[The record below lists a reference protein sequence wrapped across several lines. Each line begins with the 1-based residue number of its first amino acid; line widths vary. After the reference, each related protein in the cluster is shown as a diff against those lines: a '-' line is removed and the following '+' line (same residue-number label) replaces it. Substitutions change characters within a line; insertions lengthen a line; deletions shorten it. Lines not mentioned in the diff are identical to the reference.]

1 MFFLHSVHGVG
12 KAICRNARLQF
23 DESHISIISDPVH
36 RAVKIGRAKQIDRN
50 HGVIFERGVFRDRLK
65 HAADGQYS
73 SPPIFH
79 PKSFAHDISPEL
91 IRQLFRDHDQ
101 PIAPRR
107 AEDFLRVALQHRPRE
122 DIKKGVVRRDH
133 IYRDFFLVVGV
144 HVSDID
150 PGATRGLL
158 HTRYILPHSHGHSAT
173 DLSVIF

>member
-1 MFFLHSVHGVG
+1 MFFLHSLHGFR

-23 DESHISIISDPVH
+23 DKSHVSIVSDPVH

-73 SPPIFH
+73 PPPVFH
-79 PKSFAHDISPEL
+79 PKSFSHDISPEL

-101 PIAPRR
+101 PISPRR

-122 DIKKGVVRRDH
+122 DVKKGVVCRNH

-144 HVSDID
+144 HVPDID

-158 HTRYILPHSHGHSAT
+158 HTRHILPHSYGHSAT

>member
-23 DESHISIISDPVH
+23 DESHISIVSDPVH

-50 HGVIFERGVFRDRLK
+50 HGVIFERGVFRDRFK
-65 HAADGQYS
+65 DAADGQYL
-73 SPPIFH
+73 SPPVFR
-79 PKSFAHDISPEL
+79 PKDFSHDISPEL

-122 DIKKGVVRRDH
+122 DIKKGVVRRNH

-144 HVSDID
+144 HVPDID

-158 HTRYILPHSHGHSAT
+158 HTRYVLPHSHGHSAT